1 MTEENKANA
10 QLLAVIRVPEEDR
23 VQCQNPGCGHGVH
36 AAVHIVRDAGD
47 LMVLGRTCFERRY
60 GSAKALGG
68 AQYSSGAGGR
78 PLSSDERDLLV
89 SNTELLLARFAEEER
104 VRLLRNQALEQ
115 ERHRLEA
122 EEAERRAEFAS
133 AAREREQIGWQDPRE
148 KLRLL
153 RAEFGA
159 RKAIQQKIQQ
169 VVVDP
174 ISLPSVSL
182 AQPPVWAG
190 EVKQNGSFFCYL
202 FKDESQWVVYPRQ
215 DGVYA
220 LRPWPDAN
228 DGWDEALPP
237 SLGQAQSELGYYRIS
252 DYVSFTMAVR
262 RFSVGIRNTSNPAEI
277 QHQFELLSEEAGAAQ
292 S

>member
-1 MTEENKANA
+1 MTKEKKANA

-23 VQCQNPGCGHGVH
+23 VQCQNPGCGHGVY
-36 AAVHIVRDAGD
+36 AAVHIVRDASD
-47 LMVLGRTCFERRY
+47 LMVLGSTCFERRY
-60 GSAKALGG
+60 GSATALGC

-78 PLSSDERDLLV
+78 PLSADERDLLV

-104 VRLLRNQALEQ
+104 VRLLRNQTLEQ
-115 ERHRLEA
+115 ERRKLEA
-122 EEAERRAEFAS
+122 EEAERRAEFAR
-133 AAREREQIGWQDPRE
+133 AAREREKIGWQDPRE

-169 VVVDP
+169 VIVDP
-174 ISLPSVSL
+174 ISLPTVRL

-190 EVKQNGSFFCYL
+190 EVKQNGSFFCHL
-202 FKDESQWVVYPRQ
+202 FKDESQWVVYPLQ
-215 DGVYA
+215 DGIYA

-237 SLGQAQSELGYYRIS
+237 SLGQVQSELGYYRIS

-262 RFSVGIRNTSNPAEI
+262 RFSAGIRNTSNPAEI
-277 QHQFELLSEEAGAAQ
+277 QHQFELLSEEAGDSQ
-292 S
+292 P

>member
-1 MTEENKANA
+1 MTEEKIANA

-47 LMVLGRTCFERRY
+47 LMVLGSTCFERRY

-78 PLSSDERDLLV
+78 PLSADERDLLV

-104 VRLLRNQALEQ
+104 VRLLRVQALEQ
-115 ERHRLEA
+115 ERRRLEA
-122 EEAERRAEFAS
+122 EEAERRAEFAR
-133 AAREREQIGWQDPRE
+133 AAREREQSGWLDPRE

-159 RKAIQQKIQQ
+159 RKTVQQAIQQ
-169 VVVDP
+169 VAVDP
-174 ISLPSVSL
+174 ISLPTVNL
-182 AQPPVWAG
+182 AEPPIWAA
-190 EVKQNGSFFCYL
+190 EVKQNGSFFCHL
-202 FKDESQWVVYPRQ
+202 FKDESQWVVYQRQ
-215 DGVYA
+215 DGAYA
-220 LRPWPDAN
+220 LRPWPDAK

-237 SLGQAQSELGYYRIS
+237 SLGQVRPELGYYRIA
-252 DYVSFTMAVR
+252 DYLSFSMAVR
-262 RFSVGIRNTSNPAEI
+262 KFSAGIRNTSNPAEI
-277 QHQFELLSEEAGAAQ
+277 QYQFELLSEETGAAQ
-292 S
+292 R